1 MKKNKKENISVQEWI
16 PIEQFFDNGI
26 IKMKNNI
33 FIKIIK
39 IYPINYNL
47 KSELEKKSILN
58 SYKTF
63 LKTCN
68 FDIQILIQSNKENL
82 SDHINKIRKQM
93 KKEENLN
100 NFNIKNFS
108 KKYIDFINK
117 KNKEKNSSSKNF
129 YILIKSQENIENQ
142 PKAIIQDLKDNYLKI
157 KDSLSRCGNN
167 VEEIKNIEELKD
179 IYFSF
184 FNVKKYLNKE
194 V

>member
-1 MKKNKKENISVQEWI
+1 
-16 PIEQFFDNGI
+16 
-26 IKMKNNI
+26 
-33 FIKIIK
+33 
-39 IYPINYNL
+39 
-47 KSELEKKSILN
+47 
-58 SYKTF
+58 
-63 LKTCN
+63 
-68 FDIQILIQSNKENL
+68 
-82 SDHINKIRKQM
+82 M

>member
-39 IYPINYNL
+39 ISPINYNL

-167 VEEIKNIEELKD
+167 EEEIKNIEELKD

>member
-1 MKKNKKENISVQEWI
+1 
-16 PIEQFFDNGI
+16 
-26 IKMKNNI
+26 MKNNI

-82 SDHINKIRKQM
+82 SDHINKIRKQI
-93 KKEENLN
+93 KKEKNLN
-100 NFNIKNFS
+100 NFNINNFS

-167 VEEIKNIEELKD
+167 VEEIKDIEELKD

>member
-82 SDHINKIRKQM
+82 SDHINKIRKQI

-100 NFNIKNFS
+100 NFNINNFS

-167 VEEIKNIEELKD
+167 VEEIKDIEELKD

>member
-1 MKKNKKENISVQEWI
+1 MKDKYGRTVDYIRISLTDKCNLRCI
-16 PIEQFFDNGI
+16 YCMPSDGNSFF
-26 IKMKNNI
+26 
-33 FIKIIK
+33 
-39 IYPINYNL
+39 
-47 KSELEKKSILN
+47 E
-58 SYKTF
+58 
-63 LKTCN
+63 
-68 FDIQILIQSNKENL
+68 
-82 SDHINKIRKQM
+82 
-93 KKEENLN
+93 KEENLN